1 VADLQPSAGPWCWC
15 WCWCWCVVLVF
26 FWGCLLGS
34 CPLWTA
40 AHYAYCDR
48 SPLVAGTGG
57 TLAGVARFLKSK
69 NPGIKIFL
77 ADPPGSVLH
86 RFVQSKGAVVGER
99 SGSSITEGIG
109 QVRERTTLPP
119 VSKTRHV
126 ARHVKA
132 LGTPP
137 PPCTCPTSQGRVTD
151 NLKDTPIDD
160 SVLIPDEETIAMVRG
175 THDFS
180 LACSFHHPHCHT
192 MAPFSLLRLQVY
204 TLLKHEG
211 LFIGASSALNVVA
224 AGEAAGPWC
233 LCLAW
238 GWQGGNLPPF
248 STNLG

>member
-1 VADLQPSAGPWCWC
+1 
-15 WCWCWCVVLVF
+15 VVLGF
-26 FWGCLLGS
+26 FCGCLLGS

-40 AHYAYCDR
+40 AHCAHCDR

-109 QVRERTTLPP
+109 QVRERITFPP
-119 VSKTRHV
+119 VSKTRHL

-132 LGTPP
+132 VGTPP
-137 PPCTCPTSQGRVTD
+137 SPQRTCPTSQGRVTD

-175 THDFS
+175 TNDPFVPCLLVPSPTLPHHGSFFS
-180 LACSFHHPHCHT
+180 AAPAGVHPFET
-192 MAPFSLLRLQVY
+192 
-204 TLLKHEG
+204 
-211 LFIGASSALNVVA
+211 
-224 AGEAAGPWC
+224 
-233 LCLAW
+233 
-238 GWQGGNLPPF
+238 
-248 STNLG
+248 